1 MGQDAW
7 PSACDEEDYPITQQW
22 AAALRRWT
30 PGAASLA
37 WMSKRDNLHE
47 VVVLFSDRI
56 PAGAI
61 TGSGN
66 AVMGSDSSPK
76 TARVSRRPPRP
87 STRAR
92 ALVAQRIYC
101 YTTQVMVDASPLI
114 YLAKLD
120 ALDVF
125 GLAGHV
131 PLITPEVERE
141 TARPGLAYRFPD
153 ALMIAEALR
162 DGVLVRTELS
172 EQERTVASQ
181 LGAEAGG
188 LDAGESEVLAAAG
201 ARELPVLLH
210 ERRAIR
216 MARSLG
222 LETWSPV
229 RLLIE
234 GTPDRE
240 LSRTRVLEFAR
251 MVQMRFED
259 VEALVRRIEGTT

>member
-1 MGQDAW
+1 MGGGVAAMDAW
-7 PSACDEEDYPITQQW
+7 RRQSRVDVKARQPARGGGPLLGPDPRGGDHRIRERRDGQRLVSKDRPRLQTTAAPLDAC
-22 AAALRRWT
+22 
-30 PGAASLA
+30 SC
-37 WMSKRDNLHE
+37 
-47 VVVLFSDRI
+47 
-56 PAGAI
+56 
-61 TGSGN
+61 
-66 AVMGSDSSPK
+66 
-76 TARVSRRPPRP
+76 
-87 STRAR
+87 
-92 ALVAQRIYC
+92 LVAQRIYC

-131 PLITPEVERE
+131 PLITPKVERE